1 LASRPERSA
10 RRQGNDNNDLT
21 EEASMRTLFVW
32 VVGFMSAA
40 LVAPLA
46 LANGWNMPRGVTDL
60 SSEIYSLHMIIFW
73 ICVVIGVVV
82 FGVMFYSLFRFRRSK
97 GAKAS
102 NFHEH
107 TTVEVFWTAIPLLI
121 LIGMAVPATATLVKM
136 YDTTEADLDV
146 MITGQQ
152 WRWHYEYLGEDVAFT
167 SNLGTPRNQISGDEA
182 RGEHYLLEVDEPLVL
197 PINRKVRFLMTSD
210 DVIHSWWVPDL
221 AVKQDTIPG
230 FINENWVRINEPGIY
245 RGQCTEL
252 CGMDHAFMPVVVHA
266 MEEEAFDDWMVERK
280 EAAAQEAMGVDREWA
295 LAELMER
302 GESVYGNICASC
314 HQPEGQ
320 GAPPVFPALVGNDR
334 LLEDPE
340 WHLSTVINGVSGTAM
355 PAFRNTLN
363 PVDIAA
369 VVTYTRNAWGNDTGD
384 IVQPADVA
392 ERLSQ

>member
-1 LASRPERSA
+1 
-10 RRQGNDNNDLT
+10 
-21 EEASMRTLFVW
+21 MRTLFVW
-32 VVGFMSAA
+32 VVGCLSAA

-46 LANGWNMPRGVTDL
+46 MADGWNMPRGVTDL

-136 YDTTEADLDV
+136 YDTSEAELDV

-197 PINRKVRFLMTSD
+197 PVNRKVRFLMTSD
-210 DVIHSWWVPDL
+210 DVIHSWWVPEL

-266 MEEEAFDDWMVERK
+266 MEEEAFDDWMAERK
-280 EAAAQEAMGVDREWA
+280 ETAAQEAMGVDREWE

-320 GAPPVFPALVGNDR
+320 GAPPAFPALAGNER
-334 LLEDPE
+334 LLEDQE

-384 IVQPADVA
+384 IVQPANVA